1 MTSKKIF
8 YLIEK
13 SGQVAAG
20 KELGGDETSTATGA
34 RERFSQAD
42 HYIDLTRGIVG
53 LLMFLLKACKERF
66 SQFPQIRETLDSRQ
80 QQLSRTHLPLIGL
93 GLRL

>member
-20 KELGGDETSTATGA
+20 KVLGGNETSTATGA
-34 RERFSQAD
+34 RERLSQAD
-42 HYIDLTRGIVG
+42 HYIDCTRGIGRTEG
-53 LLMFLLKACKERF
+53 L
-66 SQFPQIRETLDSRQ
+66 
-80 QQLSRTHLPLIGL
+80 
-93 GLRL
+93 

>member
-34 RERFSQAD
+34 RERLPQAD
-42 HYIDLTRGIVG
+42 HYIDLTRGIGRTFDVFPEG
-53 LLMFLLKACKERF
+53 L
-66 SQFPQIRETLDSRQ
+66 
-80 QQLSRTHLPLIGL
+80 
-93 GLRL
+93 